1 MPLKIVTFK
10 AEEELVE
17 EIDKYASRLKMTRS
31 EFIRMAIEKLI
42 LEFKSMSGEDVFRKG
57 ISEEVVAII
66 R

>member
-31 EFIRMAIEKLI
+31 ELIRMAIEKLI
-42 LEFKSMSGEDVFRKG
+42 LEFKSMSGEEVFRKG
-57 ISEEVVAII
+57 ISEEIVAII